1 MYSLENS
8 YYTDELIKWKERLVK
23 VLNTENISYSCEL
36 KLDGVSIS
44 LSYKNGK
51 LTQGLTR
58 GDGNSGDDVT
68 ENIKTINT
76 IPLETLQKVEYDLIL
91 GVRLLLKKM
100 IL

>member
-8 YYTDELIKWKERLVK
+8 YSSDELIKWKERLVK

-51 LTQGLTR
+51 LTQ
-58 GDGNSGDDVT
+58 V
-68 ENIKTINT
+68 
-76 IPLETLQKVEYDLIL
+76 LQEVMVIVVMMLLKMSKQLILSLWKHYKKLIMILIL